1 MGCGVREPRGAAGAR
16 QGSAAGRTSN
26 LPGEGLMAAG
36 GLEVGGATGGLA
48 GTLGW
53 TAGDG
58 VGAPSSLEEGLRAG
72 PDRRGEG
79 SGV

>member
-1 MGCGVREPRGAAGAR
+1 
-16 QGSAAGRTSN
+16 
-26 LPGEGLMAAG
+26 MAAG